1 MMKKIPADGMVILLL
16 AFIITGCCSIMNST
30 TQKIAVSSN
39 PPGALV
45 TLNGQQKGSTPI
57 TLELKRKVNHK
68 ITIQTDGYQPYEI
81 ITTRSPSFWV
91 LGDLLFTLP
100 LVAIDAID
108 GAVYT
113 IEPTIIQVQLL
124 KKHDETMNVD
134 PDNKVP
140 EKE

>member
-1 MMKKIPADGMVILLL
+1 
-16 AFIITGCCSIMNST
+16 MNST